1 MITVYS
7 EKHRLHDAKT
17 ELYGGTLVPP
27 YERPS
32 RAEIV
37 LPRVQSEQL
46 GEVITPKEF
55 GRDPVL
61 TLHDAGFVEFLRVA
75 WDECSKTEYEGEGI
89 PTCWPARRMT
99 QRIPTFIE
107 GKMGH
112 YSLSSETSISS
123 GTWEASVAS
132 KDVALTGP
140 NCSSKAMSRPCS
152 RSVGLPDT
160 MRPLTCTEAT
170 VF

>member
-17 ELYGGTLVPP
+17 ELYSGTLVPP

-37 LPRVQSEQL
+37 LQRVQSEQL

-75 WDECSKTEYEGEGI
+75 WDECPRRNTKARAS
-89 PTCWPARRMT
+89 PPAGLR
-99 QRIPTFIE
+99 
-107 GKMGH
+107 
-112 YSLSSETSISS
+112 
-123 GTWEASVAS
+123 
-132 KDVALTGP
+132 
-140 NCSSKAMSRPCS
+140 
-152 RSVGLPDT
+152 VG
-160 MRPLTCTEAT
+160 
-170 VF
+170 

>member
-37 LPRVQSEQL
+37 LQRVQSEQL

-75 WDECSKTEYEGEGI
+75 WDECSKTEYEGGGH
-89 PTCWPARRMT
+89 PHLLACVSDDPAYT
-99 QRIPTFIE
+99 
-107 GKMGH
+107 
-112 YSLSSETSISS
+112 
-123 GTWEASVAS
+123 A
-132 KDVALTGP
+132 
-140 NCSSKAMSRPCS
+140 SSKARWATTRCP
-152 RSVGLPDT
+152 RKPPSVQAPGKPRWRAR
-160 MRPLTCTEAT
+160 MWR
-170 VF
+170 

>member
-37 LPRVQSEQL
+37 LHWVQSEQL

-55 GRDPVL
+55 GLDPVL
-61 TLHDAGFVEFLRVA
+61 TLHDAGSWSSCAWRGTSGPRRNTKARASPPAGLRV
-75 WDECSKTEYEGEGI
+75 G
-89 PTCWPARRMT
+89 
-99 QRIPTFIE
+99 
-107 GKMGH
+107 
-112 YSLSSETSISS
+112 
-123 GTWEASVAS
+123 
-132 KDVALTGP
+132 
-140 NCSSKAMSRPCS
+140 
-152 RSVGLPDT
+152 
-160 MRPLTCTEAT
+160 
-170 VF
+170 

>member
-37 LPRVQSEQL
+37 LQRVQSEQL

-89 PTCWPARRMT
+89 PTYWPARRMT

-123 GTWEASVAS
+123 GT
-132 KDVALTGP
+132 
-140 NCSSKAMSRPCS
+140 
-152 RSVGLPDT
+152 
-160 MRPLTCTEAT
+160 
-170 VF
+170 

>member
-17 ELYGGTLVPP
+17 ELYSGTLVPP

-37 LPRVQSEQL
+37 LQRVQSEQL

-61 TLHDAGFVEFLRVA
+61 TLHDAEFVEFLRVA

-112 YSLSSETSISS
+112 YSLSSKTSISS

-152 RSVGLPDT
+152 RSGLPDT